1 MQQPAERREDRS
13 ICWSIAADTC
23 VKLPLEN
30 THLVPKHHDL
40 DAPVQLGPS
49 ARQEE
54 AEDATQAEV
63 GQGEGLTG

>member
-1 MQQPAERREDRS
+1 M
-13 ICWSIAADTC
+13 ADTC
-23 VKLPLEN
+23 VKLLLEN

-40 DAPVQLGPS
+40 DAPAQLGPS

-54 AEDATQAEV
+54 AEDATRAEV